1 MVLEEVHEGMCGSH
15 IGTDAL
21 SAVILSQGYFWPTL
35 RKDARQFVQKCG
47 NCQRHAKIQRTPSE
61 LVTSADYPW
70 PFAVWGIDLIGP
82 LPTAPGGVKFC
93 VVAVDYFSKW
103 VEAEPLT
110 TISAK
115 EVQKFVWKN
124 IVCRFGIPRVLVA
137 DNGSQFID
145 KGFQEFISDLG
156 TKMHFAPVA
165 HPQSNGQVEVSNRT
179 IKMA

>member
-1 MVLEEVHEGMCGSH
+1 
-15 IGTDAL
+15 
-21 SAVILSQGYFWPTL
+21 
-35 RKDARQFVQKCG
+35 
-47 NCQRHAKIQRTPSE
+47 
-61 LVTSADYPW
+61 
-70 PFAVWGIDLIGP
+70 
-82 LPTAPGGVKFC
+82 GGVKFC

-103 VEAEPLT
+103 VEAEPLA

-156 TKMHFAPVA
+156 IKMHFAPVA
-165 HPQSNGQVEVSNRT
+165 HSQSNGQLEVSNKT
-179 IKMA
+179 ITEGLKRRLGEAKG